1 MTNFVIYLLL
11 GLGAGSAYALL
22 ANGIVSTFKGSG
34 ILNFAQ
40 GGIAMFAAYVYVAL
54 MNAGIEKFLALLI
67 TAVGAAGFGAL
78 VAVGIVRPLRNAPV
92 LARVVATFGLLT
104 GLEGLAALIW
114 GNQTKLVPSLFPTR
128 GIKIVGGAYIGED
141 RLFMLLAAVVICVL
155 LWAVFRFTRIGLAT
169 QAASSNERGAA
180 LLGFSPTRVA
190 AVNWALGSALA
201 AIAGALIAPLT
212 GLDEATLPLVVVPAL
227 AAALVGR
234 FSSFGITTAT
244 AIGIGCVQSEILN
257 LWPQQGIE
265 SAAPFVIV
273 IAVMV
278 IAGRGIPARGN
289 IREGRPPTAAPGL
302 VRPITFVLAVAAAV
316 VLLAVFNS
324 TYQAAMA
331 TSLTMAVV
339 VLSLVVVTGYVGQVS
354 LMQMT
359 FVGLG
364 ALFTAK
370 LAFNLGIPFPLPIII
385 GAIIVAPVGVLLG
398 LPALRVRGMGLAV
411 LTLGAAVAVDAIVF
425 QNPNWAGGITGVQ
438 APSPKLAGFSLDPFA
453 HPMRY
458 GMLCLVALVI
468 CALLVSNIRRGAL
481 GRRMLAVRGNE
492 RAAAVAGVNVAGVK
506 LQAFMVA
513 AILGAIGG
521 GLLAYSNPF
530 TEFSAGE
537 FAAVPSITLITIAY
551 IGGIASI
558 SGAVVAG
565 IAAPGGV
572 IYVWL
577 TGALGSGGNWYV
589 LISGVGLVW
598 TVIQQPDGVAIF
610 NQRLGQQ
617 LMARIRRRGA
627 GGPGEPPIRPESSV
641 PEITETANVGAV

>member
-40 GGIAMFAAYVYVAL
+40 GGIAMFAAYVYLAL
-54 MNAGIEKFLALLI
+54 INAGLEKFLALLI
-67 TAVGAAGFGAL
+67 TAVGAAAFGSL

-114 GNQTKLVPSLFPTR
+114 GNQTNLVPSLFPTR
-128 GIKIVGGAYIGED
+128 GIKIFGGAHVGED
-141 RLFMLLAAVVICVL
+141 RLFLFAVAVVICIL
-155 LWAVFRFTRIGLAT
+155 LWALFRFTRIGLAT

-201 AIAGALIAPLT
+201 AVAGAMIAPLT

-244 AIGIGCVQSEILN
+244 AIAIGCVQSEILN

-289 IREGRPPTAAPGL
+289 VREGRPPTAAPGL
-302 VRPITFVLAVAAAV
+302 VRPVTFVLAVAAAI

-324 TYQAAMA
+324 TYQSAMA

-364 ALFTAK
+364 AFFTAK
-370 LAFNLGIPFPLPIII
+370 LAFNLGIPFPFPIIL
-385 GAIIVAPVGVLLG
+385 GAVIVAPIGVLLG

-425 QNPNWAGGITGVQ
+425 QNPTWAGGITGVQ

-458 GMLCLVALVI
+458 GMLCLVTLI
-468 CALLVSNIRRGAL
+468 ITALLVSNLRRGAL

-506 LQAFMVA
+506 LQAFMIA

-565 IAAPGGV
+565 IVAPGGV
-572 IYVWL
+572 VYVWL

-610 NQRLGQQ
+610 NQRLAQQ
-617 LMARIRRRGA
+617 LMARIRGRGA
-627 GGPGEPPIRPESSV
+627 GGPGQPPPQPESRTA
-641 PEITETANVGAV
+641 EITEPANVGAV